1 MMAPKKSE
9 MTQLAKSVLAVD
21 SGSPEPAPLPKVLL
35 ADRMRLNG
43 HRPAVLWFTGLSG
56 SGKSTLANA
65 VEVVLHQQYAAHT
78 FLLDGDVV
86 RTGLNKDLGF
96 TAEARTENIRR
107 IGEVA
112 RLFYEAGLITLAA
125 FISPFRADRDQVR
138 ALFPP
143 GGFFEIYVRCP
154 LEVCEQ
160 RDPKRL
166 YQRARAGQ
174 VPAFTGIDSPYEA
187 PLQPELTLDTAATA
201 PEACVEQVVAL
212 LENAALLKA

>member
-1 MMAPKKSE
+1 MHSPSISADGPNE
-9 MTQLAKSVLAVD
+9 TQWLEVTL
-21 SGSPEPAPLPKVLL
+21 EH
-35 ADRMRLNG
+35 RRRLNG

-65 VEVVLHQQYAAHT
+65 VEVVLHQRYAAHT
-78 FLLDGDVV
+78 FLLDGDLV

-96 TAEARTENIRR
+96 TPEARAENIRR
-107 IGEVA
+107 VGEVA

-166 YQRARAGQ
+166 YRQARAGQ
-174 VPAFTGIDSPYEA
+174 VPTFTGIDSPYEA
-187 PLQPELTLDTAATA
+187 PLQPELTLDTATTA
-201 PEACVEQVVAL
+201 LELCVGQVLAL
-212 LENAALLKA
+212 LEQAALMKV

>member
-1 MMAPKKSE
+1 MIDNDATKMSLPGAAAAPRVS
-9 MTQLAKSVLAVD
+9 
-21 SGSPEPAPLPKVLL
+21 L

-43 HRPAVLWFTGLSG
+43 HGPAVLWFTGLSG

-65 VEVVLHQQYAAHT
+65 VEMRLHQRCAAHT
-78 FLLDGDVV
+78 FLLDGDEV

-96 TAEARTENIRR
+96 SPAARAENIRR

-125 FISPFRADRDQVR
+125 FISPFRADRDRVR
-138 ALFPP
+138 TLFPP
-143 GGFFEIYVRCP
+143 GGFFEIYVHCP

-166 YQRARAGQ
+166 YQQARAGQ
-174 VPAFTGIDSPYEA
+174 VPDFTGIDSPYEA
-187 PLQPELTLDTAATA
+187 PRLPELALDTSTTA
-201 PEACVEQVVAL
+201 LEPCVQQVVAL
-212 LENAALLKA
+212 LDQAALLKV

>member
-1 MMAPKKSE
+1 METSD
-9 MTQLAKSVLAVD
+9 SVTAA
-21 SGSPEPAPLPKVLL
+21 GSAIGSSPALRRLSL
-35 ADRMRLNG
+35 ADRARLNG
-43 HRPAVLWFTGLSG
+43 HVPAVLWFTGLSG

-65 VEVVLHQQYAAHT
+65 LEVRLHQQYAAHT

-96 TAEARTENIRR
+96 SPEARTENIRR

-112 RLFYEAGLITLAA
+112 RLFYEAGLITLVA
-125 FISPFRADRDQVR
+125 FISPFRADRDRVR

-143 GGFFEIYVRCP
+143 GGFFEIYVNCP

-166 YQRARAGQ
+166 YQRARAGE
-174 VPAFTGIDSPYEA
+174 VAAFTGIDSPYE
-187 PLQPELTLDTAATA
+187 PPRRPELTLDTAGTT
-201 PEACVEQVVAL
+201 PEACVGQALAL
-212 LENAALLKA
+212 LVQAGLFKA

>member
-1 MMAPKKSE
+1 VNATPGAGPGKLSRV
-9 MTQLAKSVLAVD
+9 S
-21 SGSPEPAPLPKVLL
+21 LP
-35 ADRMRLNG
+35 DRIQLNG
-43 HRPAVLWFTGLSG
+43 HAPAVLWFTGLSG

-65 VEVVLHQQYAAHT
+65 VEVTLHQRHAAHT
-78 FLLDGDVV
+78 YLLDGDVV
-86 RTGLNKDLGF
+86 RTGLNHDLGF
-96 TAEARTENIRR
+96 TPAARAENIRR

-112 RLFYEAGLITLAA
+112 RLFYEAGLITLVA
-125 FISPFRADRDQVR
+125 FISPFRADRDRVR

-187 PLQPELTLDTAATA
+187 PLRPELTLDTATTA
-201 PEACVEQVVAL
+201 LEPCVQQVVAL
-212 LENAALLKA
+212 LEQAALLKV

>member
-1 MMAPKKSE
+1 MTELPKPI
-9 MTQLAKSVLAVD
+9 QAAD
-21 SGSPEPAPLPKVLL
+21 SGSPEMAPLPKVSL
-35 ADRMRLNG
+35 ADRARLNG

-65 VEVVLHQQYAAHT
+65 AEMVLHQRYAAHT
-78 FLLDGDVV
+78 FLLDGDLV
-86 RTGLNKDLGF
+86 RAGLNKGLGF
-96 TAEARTENIRR
+96 TPEARAENIRR

-112 RLFYEAGLITLAA
+112 RLFYEAGLVTLAA
-125 FISPFRADRDQVR
+125 FISPFRADRDKVR

-166 YQRARAGQ
+166 YQRARAGE
-174 VPAFTGIDSPYEA
+174 VPTFTGIDSPYEP
-187 PLQPELTLDTAATA
+187 PLQPELILDTATTSL
-201 PEACVEQVVAL
+201 ELCVQQVVAL
-212 LENAALLKA
+212 LEQAVLLKV